1 MANAAEPLEALRLK
15 RARALAFCVHL
26 LTAFGAVTGLL
37 ALIAAINHDWPIMF
51 AWLAASLMI
60 DAIDGAF
67 ARRLRVAEVLPRWSG
82 EILDLVVDFLNYVT
96 IPALA
101 IIAGGFMRP
110 SLAIAAAAAIL
121 ISSAIY
127 FADSRMKT
135 DDAYFRGFPA
145 TWNLI
150 AFYFFLLRPSEW
162 MSLFAITVLVVCTF
176 LPFVFVHP
184 MRVRRF
190 RALNILLCALWGALA
205 IFALIRNFAPPLWV
219 TYALA
224 AIAIYFL
231 IAGLSRSISRTS

>member
-1 MANAAEPLEALRLK
+1 VANAAEPLETLRLK
-15 RARALAFCVHL
+15 RVRALAFCVHL
-26 LTAFGAVTGLL
+26 LTACGAVTGLL
-37 ALIAAINHDWPIMF
+37 ALMAAINHDWPVMF
-51 AWLAASLMI
+51 AWLAVSLLI
-60 DAIDGAF
+60 DGVDGAF
-67 ARRLRVAEVLPRWSG
+67 ARKLRVEEVLPRWSG

-96 IPALA
+96 VPAVA

-110 SLAIAAAAAIL
+110 SLAVASAAAIL

-145 TWNLI
+145 TWNLV

-162 MSLFAITVLVVCTF
+162 ASLLAIAVLVVCTF

-190 RALNILLCALWGALA
+190 RVLNILLCGLWGALV
-205 IFALIRNFAPPLWV
+205 IFALVRDFAPPLWA

>member
-1 MANAAEPLEALRLK
+1 MANAAEPLEARLK
-15 RARALAFCVHL
+15 RARVLAFCVHL
-26 LTAFGAVTGLL
+26 LTASGAATGLL
-37 ALIAAINHDWPIMF
+37 ALMAAINHDWPMMF
-51 AWLAASLMI
+51 AWLFASLII
-60 DAIDGAF
+60 DAADGAF
-67 ARRLRVAEVLPRWSG
+67 ARRLRVAEILPRWSG

-96 IPALA
+96 VPAFA
-101 IIAGGFMRP
+101 IVAGGFMRP

-145 TWNLI
+145 AWNLVV
-150 AFYFFLLRPSEW
+150 FYFFLLRPTEW
-162 MSLFAITVLVVCTF
+162 VSLFAIAVLVICTF

-190 RALNILLCALWGALA
+190 RALNILLCGLWGALA
-205 IFALIRNFAPPLWV
+205 IFALVRDFAPPLW
-219 TYALA
+219 TSYALA